1 MKKEWPVS
9 SALLPLYRKGQM
21 IMEMKERVFG
31 YIEGEPVIEY
41 TLSNDLGMSVV
52 CLNYGCVISKIIVPD
67 RHGNYENVV
76 LGFDEL
82 EDYLQSSHYFGAV
95 VGRVAGRIKGAS
107 FELDGKVYSVT
118 ENQPP
123 NHLHGGRKG
132 FSSVIWKTEKLAV
145 VENDD
150 AVGLKF
156 YYRSPDSEEGY
167 PGNLDTIV
175 TYQLNNQNEFKITYE
190 AKTNQKTIV
199 NLTNHSYFNLSGN
212 MKRDCLEH
220 KLQLDCEHFLELN
233 ENFIPTGRL
242 LETADSVFDFSKG
255 RFVREGVFSE
265 NPQNLLVGK
274 GYDHPLIFKEAGV
287 NVIELSDEESGR
299 CLQVTTDQPCV
310 VFYSGNQLE
319 GSYSIYGKKA
329 QNYLGVCLE
338 TQGYPD
344 AIHHP
349 QFPSIVLKPNHTY
362 QTSTSYRFIN
372 K

>member
-1 MKKEWPVS
+1 MK
-9 SALLPLYRKGQM
+9 
-21 IMEMKERVFG
+21 MEMKERVFG

-67 RHGNYENVV
+67 RDGNGENVV

-95 VGRVAGRIKGAS
+95 VGRVAGRIKGAA
-107 FELDGKVYSVT
+107 FELDGKVYSLT

-123 NHLHGGRKG
+123 NHLHGGEKG
-132 FSSVIWKTEKLAV
+132 FSSIIWKTEKLAV
-145 VENDD
+145 DGND
-150 AVGLKF
+150 AVGLRF
-156 YYRSPDSEEGY
+156 YYRSPDGEEGY
-167 PGNLDTIV
+167 PGNIDTIV
-175 TYQLNNQNEFKITYE
+175 TYQLTNQNEFKITYE
-190 AKTNQKTIV
+190 ATTDQKTIV

-220 KLQLDCEHFLELN
+220 QLRLDSQHFLELD
-233 ENFIPTGRL
+233 EDFIPTGRL
-242 LETADSVFDFSKG
+242 LEEANTEFDFSKG
-255 RFVREGVFSE
+255 RFVREGVLSKH
-265 NPQNLLVGK
+265 PQNVLVGK
-274 GYDHPLIFKEAGV
+274 GYDHPLIFKEAGF
-287 NVIELSDEESGR
+287 NTIELSDEESGR

-349 QFPSIVLKPNHTY
+349 KFPSIVLKPNQTY
-362 QTSTSYRFIN
+362 QTSTTYRFIS